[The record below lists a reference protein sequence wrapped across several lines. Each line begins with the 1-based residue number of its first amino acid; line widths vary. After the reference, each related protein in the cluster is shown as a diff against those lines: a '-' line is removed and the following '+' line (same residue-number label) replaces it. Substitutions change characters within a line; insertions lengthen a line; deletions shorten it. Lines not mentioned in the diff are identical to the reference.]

1 MCNWLEF
8 IRESYSCR
16 QLQSRY
22 EAEEV
27 APEIELQMVCFQ
39 DLQLVGELSEGMGV
53 MAYSILICDGEGM
66 DQAQEQ
72 KSHLV
77 Q

>member
-1 MCNWLEF
+1 MRAIHVANFNPDMKPKKLLQKL
-8 IRESYSCR
+8 SYKWF
-16 QLQSRY
+16 
-22 EAEEV
+22 AV
-27 APEIELQMVCFQ
+27 Q
-39 DLQLVGELSEGMGV
+39 DLQLVGESNEGMGV